1 MCSVPPYTWYRHYG
15 GRRALSDQVEDAH
28 FFPPIFPY
36 NSTSIFGWEQIF
48 LVNIVLSWI
57 PGHLYI
63 SIVVTCGDSFSKRV
77 LDWAINPGVRDS
89 MLEGMPISP
98 GIKEYPQQR
107 EKAKANTHA
116 ALPLTKRVYQ
126 LLYFGLLWWFPLPFH
141 RNVTEKANLIPSW
154 IYSLSSNP
162 WVLLPIL
169 SHDGLHFCKRMLT
182 IDWKTW
188 DSSFSRCWPLRYN
201 TFPFI

>member
-15 GRRALSDQVEDAH
+15 SRRVLSDQVEDAH

-57 PGHLYI
+57 AGHLYI

-77 LDWAINPGVRDS
+77 LDWAINPSVWDS

-107 EKAKANTHA
+107 EKAKANTHEPSPSPKGCISYCI
-116 ALPLTKRVYQ
+116 LGYYDDFHYLFIEMWQRKQTWFQVESIPLVLT
-126 LLYFGLLWWFPLPFH
+126 LEFCCLYLVMMVRTF
-141 RNVTEKANLIPSW
+141 VK
-154 IYSLSSNP
+154 
-162 WVLLPIL
+162 
-169 SHDGLHFCKRMLT
+169 K
-182 IDWKTW
+182 
-188 DSSFSRCWPLRYN
+188 CWL
-201 TFPFI
+201 